1 MKKPLTSVHPE
12 QPLADEQALLDH
24 YRQHS
29 LPQPSPAL
37 DALILA
43 AAAAEV
49 SRTSPPALPWAQRL
63 HIWLFGPG
71 HRVRWSVAFASLVS
85 IGLGLGLSLRTWQDL
100 PPAYDLGE
108 PLPAMNAAPAPA
120 SAPLAEPMAEAMK
133 PMAETMELKKEQA
146 STMATRMAA
155 PASPAPASDKVSGL
169 SQVESAAESAQL
181 DELTA
186 NGKVAAKPRAAAA
199 PTASLADSAAK
210 ADSNAPPAKAK
221 AAPTL
226 EQALRAL
233 LQLQRSGATQ
243 AAAAELE
250 RLQRLYPEH
259 DLAAEL
265 AKLRVGQ
272 P

>member
-1 MKKPLTSVHPE
+1 MKKPLINVHPE
-12 QPLADEQALLDH
+12 QPLTDEQALLDH

-29 LPQPSPAL
+29 LAQPSSAT

-43 AAAAEV
+43 AAAAELN
-49 SRTSPPALPWAQRL
+49 PAKPAAQPWSQRL
-63 HIWLFGPG
+63 HGWLFGPG
-71 HRVRWSVAFASLVS
+71 HRVRWSVAFASLAS
-85 IGLGLGLSLRTWQDL
+85 IGLGLGLSLRTWQEL

-108 PLPAMNAAPAPA
+108 PLPAMSAAPA
-120 SAPLAEPMAEAMK
+120 SVPLAEPVAEA
-133 PMAETMELKKEQA
+133 MELKK
-146 STMATRMAA
+146 SAA
-155 PASPAPASDKVSGL
+155 PAKPAAVAAPPSPVVAQDKPS
-169 SQVESAAESAQL
+169 SYNKAESAAESAQVL
-181 DELTA
+181 GELTA
-186 NGKVAAKPRAAAA
+186 NRSVAAKQWAAD
-199 PTASLADSAAK
+199 ASEARLADSAAK
-210 ADSNAPPAKAK
+210 ADNDKDAELAKAK

-226 EQALRAL
+226 EQQLRAL

-265 AKLRVGQ
+265 VKMRASQ

>member
-29 LPQPSPAL
+29 LAQPSPAL

-133 PMAETMELKKEQA
+133 PMAEAMELKKEQA
-146 STMATRMAA
+146 STMATRMA
-155 PASPAPASDKVSGL
+155 APASDKVSGL

-250 RLQRLYPEH
+250 LLQRLYPEH

-265 AKLRVGQ
+265 AKLRASQ

>member
-1 MKKPLTSVHPE
+1 MKQPFNPAHPE
-12 QPLADEQALLDH
+12 QPLADEQALLEH

-29 LPQPSPAL
+29 QTQPTAAM

-43 AAAAEV
+43 AAAAQLNRAKPPV
-49 SRTSPPALPWAQRL
+49 SNWRKRL
-63 HIWLFGPG
+63 HAWVFGPG
-71 HRVRWSVAFASLVS
+71 HQLRWSLALGSLAS
-85 IGLGLGLSLRTWQDL
+85 IGLGLTLSLRTLDQL

-108 PLPAMNAAPAPA
+108 PLPAMSAAPAPA
-120 SAPLAEPMAEAMK
+120 SAQLAEPMAEAM
-133 PMAETMELKKEQA
+133 ELKK
-146 STMATRMAA
+146 SAA
-155 PASPAPASDKVSGL
+155 PAKPAAVAAPPSPVVAQDKASSYSK
-169 SQVESAAESAQL
+169 AESAPVL
-181 DELTA
+181 GELKA
-186 NGKVAAKPRAAAA
+186 NSSVAAKQRAADAVE
-199 PTASLADSAAK
+199 ASLADSAAK
-210 ADSNAPPAKAK
+210 ADNSAERAKAK

-226 EQALRAL
+226 EQQLRAL

-265 AKLRVGQ
+265 VKMRASQ

>member
-1 MKKPLTSVHPE
+1 MKQPFNPAHPE
-12 QPLADEQALLDH
+12 QPLADEQTLLEH

-29 LPQPSPAL
+29 QAQPTAAM

-43 AAAAEV
+43 AAAAQLNRAKPPV
-49 SRTSPPALPWAQRL
+49 SNWRQRL
-63 HIWLFGPG
+63 HAWVFGSG
-71 HRVRWSVAFASLVS
+71 HQLRWSLALGSLAS
-85 IGLGLGLSLRTWQDL
+85 IGLGLTLSLRTLDQL

-108 PLPAMNAAPAPA
+108 PLPAMSAAPAPA
-120 SAPLAEPMAEAMK
+120 SAQLAEPMAEAM
-133 PMAETMELKKEQA
+133 ELKK
-146 STMATRMAA
+146 SAA
-155 PASPAPASDKVSGL
+155 PAKPAAVAAPPSPVVAQDKASSYSK
-169 SQVESAAESAQL
+169 AESAPVL
-181 DELTA
+181 GELKA
-186 NGKVAAKPRAAAA
+186 NSSVAAKQRAADAVE
-199 PTASLADSAAK
+199 ASLADSAAK
-210 ADSNAPPAKAK
+210 ADNSAERAKAK

-226 EQALRAL
+226 EQQLRAL

-265 AKLRVGQ
+265 VKMRASQ